1 MGEVSLG
8 PRPQTGATRAGTHTC
23 PACLPGA
30 LTVTPEM
37 MGALPSMSL
46 CTSLTASSALLSL
59 NLFLASSSSA
69 SLNCSNVMVLQDLPL
84 QGAEPQG
91 APRDPHPAPGP
102 VTLGTPTS
110 PAEPRV
116 SLPLPHLS
124 LQHLHPAVGCHWQRQ
139 QIQIVLERSL
149 KKAHHL

>member
-8 PRPQTGATRAGTHTC
+8 PRPQTGAARAGTHTC
-23 PACLPGA
+23 PAHLPGA

-84 QGAEPQG
+84 QGVESQG
-91 APRDPHPAPGP
+91 APRGP
-102 VTLGTPTS
+102 VTPGTPAS
-110 PAEPRV
+110 PAEPRA

-124 LQHLHPAVGCHWQRQ
+124 LQCLRPAAGCHWQRQ
-139 QIQIVLERSL
+139 QI
-149 KKAHHL
+149 